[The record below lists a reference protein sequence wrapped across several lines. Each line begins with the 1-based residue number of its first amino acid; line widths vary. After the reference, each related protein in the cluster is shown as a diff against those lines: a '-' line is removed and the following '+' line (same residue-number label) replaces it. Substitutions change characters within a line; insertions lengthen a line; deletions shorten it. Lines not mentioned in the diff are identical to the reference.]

1 MRRTIAFP
9 REPRRWVV
17 PLGTTAVSFA
27 LLVTQAGAVSHF
39 WAGKSPA
46 ANTSLPTIT
55 GQAIVGHTLS
65 VSSGTWGGRHL
76 SLRYQWQRCDALAA
90 NCQDM
95 GGDTAAT
102 YGLGADDVGHAMRVA
117 VTASNRNG
125 AVTVTSA
132 PSSVVADAP
141 APAPTPAPTVGPP
154 PTTTTSATPVPV
166 STSAPAISG
175 SAKQGQ
181 ALTTSLGS
189 WSGSPTTYS
198 FSWLHCNSSGASCAA
213 IGGANSSSY
222 SLASSD
228 VGGTERVRVTASNGA
243 GSASA
248 DSAQTAVV
256 QATPASSTSS
266 TTQAT
271 TSTSP
276 STTTTQPTTTSPT
289 TTAGTTTA
297 GTTTTSS
304 SPPLFVADP
313 AAANLAAWQNFDIAG
328 SSYGVSSHPNGSDS
342 SAGTVRAT
350 TAPDGTPAYKLEVT
364 PQSNAVTDT
373 SWDSVHLYNPPPS
386 YFGKGNDVWIHLRL
400 YFPSG
405 GTNGNGFVMDQCGGG
420 CPWLFETHPD
430 NNVVPF
436 YNNGTAQKEYA
447 SLSLGVNS
455 YGNISPQLF
464 LRVMGGPDTVGQTV
478 FEDWIPTKQTLH
490 YDHWYNILIHVR
502 WGTTAQTGLVDF
514 IVDGTDYTANGSL
527 GGYTQNYYTSHS
539 MPTLWQ
545 RPDGSTDHPNI
556 EFSNYRPH
564 ETWNSTVYYG
574 RFTIATTR
582 ESAN

>member
-1 MRRTIAFP
+1 MAI
-9 REPRRWVV
+9 
-17 PLGTTAVSFA
+17 A
-27 LLVTQAGAVSHF
+27 LLGV
-39 WAGKSPA
+39 WAGTSGSKKGSELTADGGTLYFDANPA
-46 ANTSLPTIT
+46 A
-55 GQAIVGHTLS
+55 
-65 VSSGTWGGRHL
+65 R
-76 SLRYQWQRCDALAA
+76 D
-90 NCQDM
+90 
-95 GGDTAAT
+95 
-102 YGLGADDVGHAMRVA
+102 
-117 VTASNRNG
+117 
-125 AVTVTSA
+125 
-132 PSSVVADAP
+132 
-141 APAPTPAPTVGPP
+141 
-154 PTTTTSATPVPV
+154 
-166 STSAPAISG
+166 
-175 SAKQGQ
+175 
-181 ALTTSLGS
+181 
-189 WSGSPTTYS
+189 
-198 FSWLHCNSSGASCAA
+198 
-213 IGGANSSSY
+213 
-222 SLASSD
+222 
-228 VGGTERVRVTASNGA
+228 
-243 GSASA
+243 
-248 DSAQTAVV
+248 
-256 QATPASSTSS
+256 
-266 TTQAT
+266 
-271 TSTSP
+271 
-276 STTTTQPTTTSPT
+276 
-289 TTAGTTTA
+289 
-297 GTTTTSS
+297 
-304 SPPLFVADP
+304 
-313 AAANLAAWQNFDIAG
+313 LAAWQNFDIG
-328 SSYGVSSHPNGSDS
+328 GVSHAVSAHLNGLSG
-342 SAGTVRAT
+342 APGTVAAT
-350 TAPDGTPAYKLEVT
+350 AAPDGAPAYKLEVT
-364 PQSNAVTDT
+364 QQSEEVADG
-373 SWDSVHLYNPPPS
+373 SQDSVHLYNPPPS

-574 RFTIATTR
+574 RFRIGPTQK
-582 ESAN
+582 SVG